1 MPPKSPSTAS
11 WCWTSRRDPA
21 ANRPDRSTPQIAV
34 IPSALLHG
42 GVERTHHRV
51 LVWGPISAFLDT
63 PYVGPD
69 DILRPYYDRRALL
82 FVTLPIVFSAWQ
94 AILAVILTIM
104 WVMRRHEPAYGM
116 LAAAMAVGVFRRFC
130 RRRSIDSPLRRA
142 QRHC

>member
-1 MPPKSPSTAS
+1 M
-11 WCWTSRRDPA
+11 
-21 ANRPDRSTPQIAV
+21 

-42 GVERTHHRV
+42 GSNELTIRV

-69 DILRPYYDRRALL
+69 DIVRPYYDRRALL

-116 LAAAMAVGVFRRFC
+116 LAAAMAVGVLQAFLSTPIDNSPYAGLNAMRSPP
-130 RRRSIDSPLRRA
+130 RRSRAGLYWLLRSCSLAANGRA
-142 QRHC
+142 GAR